1 MALGEPFVTATWKV
15 PGKGQQSCVELGQPR
30 LICGYVRPA
39 LCLVAMPK
47 YSIEIRD
54 DRPEQPDAFEAPD
67 FEHAL
72 AMLVGVAGE
81 SLIGQSQGKVGDPL
95 FWNFDLMDE
104 RGLILYSLSIQ
115 GFQSAAMG
123 RLR

>member
-1 MALGEPFVTATWKV
+1 M
-15 PGKGQQSCVELGQPR
+15 
-30 LICGYVRPA
+30 
-39 LCLVAMPK
+39 AMPT

-54 DRPEQPDAFEAPD
+54 NRPEQPDAFEAPD

-72 AMLVGVAGE
+72 AILARVAGE
-81 SLIGQSQGKVGDPL
+81 SLIDQSPGKAGDPL

>member
-1 MALGEPFVTATWKV
+1 M
-15 PGKGQQSCVELGQPR
+15 
-30 LICGYVRPA
+30 
-39 LCLVAMPK
+39 AMPT

-54 DRPEQPDAFEAPD
+54 NRPEQPDAFEAPD

-72 AMLVGVAGE
+72 AMLVRVAGE
-81 SLIGQSQGKVGDPL
+81 SLIGHTQGKAGDPL
-95 FWNFDLMDE
+95 FWNVDLMDE
-104 RGLILYSLSIQ
+104 RGLILYSFSIQ